1 MPELPEVETV
11 VRGVRPLVV
20 GRTILDALADW
31 PGVARVAGEPATV
44 EAFRQRVVGRRI
56 VAARRRAKLLIL
68 DLAEPGEE
76 PLSAAGGGEPV
87 ETGKGRLP
95 EADGGEPAENGAG
108 GLAEAGEGGAAE
120 AEGTGD
126 IVQHLVFHLKMTGNL
141 FGGPA
146 EGPAPGEARHVRLR
160 LLLDDGRVLYF
171 RDMRKFGYASAFS
184 PEELAG
190 WEFMRTL
197 GPEPLS
203 TGEAAFAARFRGK
216 SGRIKALLLDQ
227 TVIAGV
233 GNIYADESLHRAG
246 VRPDAKAAD
255 LDEADLKRLW
265 QALRQAL
272 TEAIAAGG
280 SSIRDYRQASGEPGA
295 FQDKFRVYGKKGEP
309 CPACGRALV
318 SAKVAGRTSTYCE
331 NCQKG

>member
-11 VRGVRPLVV
+11 VRGVRPLAV
-20 GRTILDALADW
+20 GRTILDALVDW
-31 PGVARVAGEPATV
+31 PGVVRVAGEPANV
-44 EAFRQRVVGRRI
+44 EAFQRRVVGRRV

-68 DLAEPGEE
+68 DLAE
-76 PLSAAGGGEPV
+76 
-87 ETGKGRLP
+87 
-95 EADGGEPAENGAG
+95 
-108 GLAEAGEGGAAE
+108 AGEGGPP
-120 AEGTGD
+120 EGGGGET
-126 IVQHLVFHLKMTGNL
+126 VQHLVFHLKMTGNL

-146 EGPAPGEARHVRLR
+146 EGPAPGEGRHVRLR

-190 WEFMRTL
+190 WEFMRRL
-197 GPEPLS
+197 GPEPL
-203 TGEAAFAARFRGK
+203 TMGEAAFAARFRGK
-216 SGRIKALLLDQ
+216 AGRIKALLLDQ

-246 VRPDAKAAD
+246 LRPDARAAD
-255 LDEADLKRLW
+255 LDEADLGRLW
-265 QALRQAL
+265 RALRQAL

-309 CPACGRALV
+309 CPACGRPLV